1 MRARTS
7 VGVRRLLL
15 PLVGGSTAVVLA
27 LLATTSEA
35 QPRLAVDPVAG
46 TQGFLVMTAGDA
58 RLIGAENEGTIAVGG
73 NLSFGNYQVAGS
85 SAGSFVVPPDSNPTA
100 LLVGGQVD
108 FAASVPGSRLQVLQN
123 GYVKIGDLTGTFVRD
138 TDNNSAAVNTRVLP
152 ANDYEASPRV
162 ELVTRQPVASVGP
175 SSPLDFGGAFEGFRA
190 TATSLATCQQNVVL
204 TTPEGAP
211 LPRPVPPGSNAV
223 VTLAPGVTNVLN
235 LSASDLAN
243 ISVLTFADQPTPD
256 TPLLV
261 NVDTSGVGDAFVWRV
276 PNFAG
281 IGGDQARYIL
291 FNLPTATS
299 ITLTEDSASLEGTI
313 YAPNA
318 ALNAAT
324 NGNIEGSVISRT
336 LTHDGGE
343 IHDFPFSTLLNC
355 SQPTPTPTA
364 STPTPTPSTPTPT
377 PTTPTPTP
385 TTPTPT
391 PTTPTP
397 TPTGPTP
404 TPTGPTPTP
413 TGPTSVPTTQ
423 PPVSPT
429 GYPTKH
435 PLPVTGTSSGPM
447 LGIGAAGVGLG
458 VALLLLARLRLRRNE
473 N

>member
-1 MRARTS
+1 MRAKTG
-7 VGVRRLLL
+7 VGTRRLLL
-15 PLVGGSTAVVLA
+15 PLVGGATAVVLA
-27 LLATTSEA
+27 MLATTSEA

-73 NLSFGNYQVAGS
+73 NLSFGNYAVAGS

-100 LLVGGQVD
+100 LVVGGRVD
-108 FAASVPGSRLQVLQN
+108 FATSVPGSRLQVLGS
-123 GYVKIGDLTGTFVRD
+123 GYVKVGDLTGTFVRD
-138 TDNNSAAVNTRVLP
+138 TDNNGAQVNTRVLP
-152 ANDYEASPRV
+152 VDDYEAAPRV

-175 SSPLDFGGAFEGFRA
+175 SSPLDFGSAFEGFRA

-223 VTLAPGVTNVLN
+223 VNLAPGVTNVLN

-243 ISVLTFADQPTPD
+243 ISVLTFADQPTAD

-261 NVDTSGVGDAFVWRV
+261 NVDTSDVSDAFVWRV

-299 ITLTEDSASLEGTI
+299 ITLTDDSATLEGTI

-364 STPTPTPSTPTPT
+364 STPTPTPTG
-377 PTTPTPTP
+377 
-385 TTPTPT
+385 
-391 PTTPTP
+391 PTP

-435 PLPVTGTSSGPM
+435 PLPVTGTSTWPM
-447 LGIGAAGVGLG
+447 LGIGSAGVGLG

>member
-1 MRARTS
+1 M
-7 VGVRRLLL
+7 V
-15 PLVGGSTAVVLA
+15 A
-27 LLATTSEA
+27 LLATTSDA
-35 QPRLAVDPVAG
+35 QPRQPLDPVAG
-46 TQGFLVMTAGDA
+46 TQGFLVVTAGDA
-58 RLIGAENEGTIAVGG
+58 RLLGAENEGTVAVGG
-73 NLSFGNYQVAGS
+73 NLSFGNYQVATNN
-85 SAGSFVVPPDSNPTA
+85 AGSFVVPPDAAPTA
-100 LLVGGQVD
+100 LLVGGRVD

-138 TDNNSAAVNTRVLP
+138 TDNNAAAVNTRVLP
-152 ANDYEASPRV
+152 ADNYEATPRV

-175 SSPLDFGGAFEGFRA
+175 SSPLDFVSAFEGFRA
-190 TATSLATCQQNVVL
+190 TATSLSTCQGNVVL

-223 VTLAPGVTNVLN
+223 VNLAPGVTNVLN

-243 ISVLTFADQPTPD
+243 ISVLTFADQPSAD

-261 NVDTSGVGDAFVWRV
+261 NVDTSDVADAFVWRV

-281 IGGDQARYIL
+281 IGGEQARSIL
-291 FNLPTATS
+291 FNFSTATS
-299 ITLTEDSASLEGTI
+299 ITLTDDSATLEGTI

-324 NGNIEGSVISRT
+324 NSNIEGSVISRT

-355 SQPTPTPTA
+355 SQPTPTPT
-364 STPTPTPSTPTPT
+364 S
-377 PTTPTPTP
+377 
-385 TTPTPT
+385 
-391 PTTPTP
+391 TTPTP

-413 TGPTSVPTTQ
+413 TGPTPTPTGPTSAPTTQ

-435 PLPVTGTSSGPM
+435 PLPVTGTSSWSM
-447 LGIGAAGVGLG
+447 LGIGTAGIGLG
-458 VALLLLARLRLRRNE
+458 VGLLLLARLRLRRNE

>member
-1 MRARTS
+1 MRARTR
-7 VGVRRLLL
+7 VGNRRLLL
-15 PLVGGSTAVVLA
+15 PLVGGATVGMLA

-35 QPRLAVDPVAG
+35 QPRQPVDPVAG

-58 RLIGAENEGTIAVGG
+58 RLVGAENEGTIAVGG
-73 NLSFGNYQVAGS
+73 NLSFGNYQVAGNN
-85 SAGSFVVPPDSNPTA
+85 AGSFVVPPDSNPTA
-100 LLVGGQVD
+100 LLVGGRVD

-123 GYVKIGDLTGTFVRD
+123 GYVKIGNLTGTFVRD
-138 TDNNSAAVNTRVLP
+138 TDNNGAAVNTRVLP
-152 ANDYEASPRV
+152 ADDYEAAPRV

-175 SSPLDFGGAFEGFRA
+175 TSPLDFAGAFDGFRA

-223 VTLAPGVTNVLN
+223 VNLAPGVTNVLD

-243 ISVLTFADQPTPD
+243 ISVLTFADQPTAD

-261 NVDTSGVGDAFVWRV
+261 NVDTSDVADEFVWRV

-281 IGGDQARYIL
+281 IGGEQARYIL

-299 ITLTEDSASLEGTI
+299 ITLTDDSATLEGTI

-324 NGNIEGSVISRT
+324 NSNIEGSIISRT

-343 IHDFPFSTLLNC
+343 IHDFPFSALLNC

-377 PTTPTPTP
+377 PT
-385 TTPTPT
+385 
-391 PTTPTP
+391 
-397 TPTGPTP
+397 GPTP

-413 TGPTSVPTTQ
+413 TGPTSAPTTQ

-435 PLPVTGTSSGPM
+435 PLPVTGTSSWPM
-447 LGIGAAGVGLG
+447 LGIGSAGVGLG
-458 VALLLLARLRLRRNE
+458 VGLLLLARLRLRRNE

>member
-1 MRARTS
+1 M
-7 VGVRRLLL
+7 
-15 PLVGGSTAVVLA
+15 A

-35 QPRLAVDPVAG
+35 QPRQPVDPVAG

-58 RLIGAENEGTIAVGG
+58 RLLGAENEGTIAVGG
-73 NLSFGNYQVAGS
+73 NLSFGNYQVAGQ
-85 SAGSFVVPPDSNPTA
+85 SAGTFVVPPDSNPTA
-100 LLVGGQVD
+100 LVVGGRVD

-138 TDNNSAAVNTRVLP
+138 TDNNAAAVNTRVLP
-152 ANDYEASPRV
+152 VNDYEASPRV

-175 SSPLDFGGAFEGFRA
+175 SSPLDFVGAFEGFRA

-223 VTLAPGVTNVLN
+223 VNLAPGVTNVLN

-243 ISVLTFADQPTPD
+243 ISVLTFADQPTAD

-261 NVDTSGVGDAFVWRV
+261 NVDTSGVGDAFVWRA

-281 IGGDQARYIL
+281 IGGEQARYIL

-299 ITLTEDSASLEGTI
+299 VTLTDDSATIEGTI

-324 NGNIEGSVISRT
+324 NANIEGSVISRT

-343 IHDFPFSTLLNC
+343 IHDFPFSSLLNC
-355 SQPTPTPTA
+355 SQPSPTPTA
-364 STPTPTPSTPTPT
+364 S
-377 PTTPTPTP
+377 
-385 TTPTPT
+385 TPTPT

-404 TPTGPTPTP
+404 TPTLPTPTP
-413 TGPTSVPTTQ
+413 TGPTSAPTTQ

-435 PLPVTGTSSGPM
+435 PLPVTGTSTWPM
-447 LGIGAAGVGLG
+447 LGIGSAGVGLG
-458 VALLLLARLRLRRNE
+458 VALLLLARLRLRRSE